1 MADNTPDALYES
13 LVAELNDQKLPPVDL
28 WHPERSGRIDIR
40 IRADGRWIHEGQ
52 EIKRLGLV
60 KVLASVLRRDEDG
73 FVLVTPAERLLI
85 QVDDAPFIAGGL
97 DVKHAGQPEQE
108 LLFTTNLG
116 ELVIASAERPIAVTY
131 ENPRDPQEPRPYVQ
145 VRNGIHALIGR
156 NVFYRLVELGE
167 ASDDVLSVRSAGTS
181 FELGQLS

>member
-85 QVDDAPFIAGGL
+85 EVDDAC
-97 DVKHAGQPEQE
+97 
-108 LLFTTNLG
+108 LLYT
-116 ELVIASAERPIAVTY
+116 
-131 ENPRDPQEPRPYVQ
+131 
-145 VRNGIHALIGR
+145 
-156 NVFYRLVELGE
+156 
-167 ASDDVLSVRSAGTS
+167 SDAAD
-181 FELGQLS
+181 E